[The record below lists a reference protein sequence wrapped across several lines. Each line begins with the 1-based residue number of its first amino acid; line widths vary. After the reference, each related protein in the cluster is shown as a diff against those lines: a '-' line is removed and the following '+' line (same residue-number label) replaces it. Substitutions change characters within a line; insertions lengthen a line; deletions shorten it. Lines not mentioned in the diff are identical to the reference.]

1 MARKVKFA
9 LILKDGY
16 EARNNIDEI
25 IKYWDYNRIIHYFMD
40 GRLVKWLK
48 DRNYETEAN
57 TLLAIDISMNDFRN
71 RIYSVFNIEIPNLDS
86 EKEDGEILQ
95 LALICKDNDRKKYIS
110 LLMKAAEYQNPVAL
124 RLIGEYYTEG
134 SDYNYDIAKEWL
146 EKAII
151 AGDVESLIILG
162 AIYYYYYENPIKAKE
177 YYKIAADKGN
187 AEGMYGLGKVYS
199 EFENNKEKAL
209 YWYKEAAKGGDA
221 DAMLE
226 LGVHYL
232 NEDRFDDAIIWF
244 SRSAMSEN
252 AEAQNKMGEMFFQ
265 GLGRDVDLDMAL
277 TWFEKSA
284 NGGSAEG
291 MYNLA
296 QCYDYGYDVKRD
308 KEKADYWYEKAH
320 ENGIDDVEWFIESTK
335 PIYDEE

>member
-1 MARKVKFA
+1 
-9 LILKDGY
+9 
-16 EARNNIDEI
+16 
-25 IKYWDYNRIIHYFMD
+25 
-40 GRLVKWLK
+40 
-48 DRNYETEAN
+48 
-57 TLLAIDISMNDFRN
+57 
-71 RIYSVFNIEIPNLDS
+71 
-86 EKEDGEILQ
+86 
-95 LALICKDNDRKKYIS
+95 
-110 LLMKAAEYQNPVAL
+110 MKAGEYQN
-124 RLIGEYYTEG
+124 
-134 SDYNYDIAKEWL
+134 
-146 EKAII
+146 
-151 AGDVESLIILG
+151 
-162 AIYYYYYENPIKAKE
+162 
-177 YYKIAADKGN
+177 
-187 AEGMYGLGKVYS
+187 
-199 EFENNKEKAL
+199 
-209 YWYKEAAKGGDA
+209 
-221 DAMLE
+221 
-226 LGVHYL
+226 L

-296 QCYDYGYDVKRD
+296 QCYDYGYGVKRD